1 MKKLIGSFLL
11 ATSVAAA
18 PAFAG
23 DTPFYVG
30 VQLGDEYVGALGGYK
45 INEMFAVELNYNKF
59 DTESALYV
67 EVDAWSIG
75 VAGVANF
82 PLTAAPG
89 FSLFAKLGVA
99 RTEVEATWDYTSLGF
114 DKYSVTEDDIDFTL
128 GGGARYDFNQDFAV
142 SVGIDVEG
150 PADSLYING
159 LYTF

>member
-59 DTESALYV
+59 DTESAPFT

-99 RTEVEATWDYTSLGF
+99 RTEVEVTTSFFGETI
-114 DKYSVTEDDIDFTL
+114 SVSDDDIDFTL

-142 SVGIDVEG
+142 SVGVDVEG

>member
-11 ATSVAAA
+11 ATSLAA

-23 DTPFYVG
+23 DSPFYVG

-59 DTESALYV
+59 DTESAPYV
-67 EVDAWSIG
+67 EADAWSIG

-99 RTEVEATWDYTSLGF
+99 RTEVEVTVDYTNLGGPT
-114 DKYSVTEDDIDFTL
+114 YSVSDDDVDLTL
-128 GGGARYDFNQDFAV
+128 GGGVRYDFNQDFAV
-142 SVGIDVEG
+142 SVGVDVEG